1 MKWQN
6 QYGDKFDTFDDAHFD
21 AEEML
26 DSEDILRW
34 IVNNY
39 PASTILE
46 WMGNKCKNECN
57 ARKNVVQLFIVHCMF
72 SFAGRLTLSQGVP
85 RSVSPDY
92 PRSPQ
97 DNLRLLPHRYTMRY
111 RRFPCGQCTHLHS
124 KFQR

>member
-46 WMGNKCKNECN
+46 WMGNNALDPTLECIDKYFNEN
-57 ARKNVVQLFIVHCMF
+57 YIEVE
-72 SFAGRLTLSQGVP
+72 
-85 RSVSPDY
+85 D
-92 PRSPQ
+92 
-97 DNLRLLPHRYTMRY
+97 DEDE
-111 RRFPCGQCTHLHS
+111 
-124 KFQR
+124 